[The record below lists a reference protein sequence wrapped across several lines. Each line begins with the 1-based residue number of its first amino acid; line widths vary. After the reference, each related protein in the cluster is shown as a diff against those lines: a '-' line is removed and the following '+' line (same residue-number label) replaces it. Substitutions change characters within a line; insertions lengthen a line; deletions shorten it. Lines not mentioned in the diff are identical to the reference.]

1 MADLIDLY
9 NQIAQALR
17 AEEDSVTLQF
27 FTPDFV
33 VYEDPGMPYGGEFHG
48 PDQFIALRRKV
59 RKIWNLEFI
68 AKCAEPD
75 GATMVAVFKA
85 TGVPGGLA
93 DALEAFINVV
103 WTFRGDKAAAARVFY
118 YDTPGLAAALAAR
131 DRARLAG

>member
-1 MADLIDLY
+1 MPDLISLY

-17 AEEDSVTLQF
+17 AEDDSVTLQY

-75 GATMVAVFKA
+75 GPCMVAVFKA

-93 DALEAFINVV
+93 DSLEAFINVV
-103 WTFRGDKAAAARVFY
+103 WTFRGDKAAAARVLY
-118 YDTPGLAAALAAR
+118 YDTPRLAAALAAR
-131 DRARLAG
+131 ESARVAG